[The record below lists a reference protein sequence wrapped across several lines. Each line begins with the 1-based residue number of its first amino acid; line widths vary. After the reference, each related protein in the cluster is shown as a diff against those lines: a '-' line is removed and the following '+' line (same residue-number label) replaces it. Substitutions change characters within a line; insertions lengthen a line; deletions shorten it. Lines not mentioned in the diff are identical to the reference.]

1 MKNILWKIY
10 DIYQKFSPI
19 NTSGILLY
27 ILKLNKQENIYDIKP
42 LIEYLKAPL
51 NEVFYSYRAKN
62 IYNNKLVNE
71 KIVYISSLSDI
82 YYNDLSNN
90 NNFLEN
96 LLIDFL
102 IYNKAKIE
110 DFKKYFKQDYL
121 EEIEC
126 ISKMYRGDEV
136 KSDIYSKYFNNEEY
150 ENLVQRTEM
159 SICEHNKKEFKVE
172 EEVKI
177 DIDFKNTKSIN
188 LSIYEIES
196 ENYYLTK
203 KEPINSLINIE
214 GIIASQTADIKIEGG
229 ENPLKLI
236 RQTINIS
243 QIPNNKPRIY
253 LVEILGKGISSRIII
268 KKGRLNLVTRN
279 TPEGILCQIIN
290 EKNEVVKDDKTYLWY
305 NDTKF
310 NCEKEKGFILLPY
323 KVLNSSN
330 NKCILVHDS
339 YADITEIK
347 MRKEN
352 YELKGYFNYLN
363 ESIIPGNMLKVNFKP
378 MLYSNGR
385 EVSLEL
391 IKKGSIT
398 VEMQKLENDEKLPVT
413 TNFENIS
420 FKDDNKDYEF
430 EVLIPPMMTEM
441 KFNFSCEINNSLT
454 GEKKSVSYN
463 QDSNFYS
470 CNSLQYIPLF
480 HKVGKNYI
488 YEIIGRNGEN
498 ITNKAGKDEKVNIYT
513 NYHLD
518 SINVYLQYDE
528 KGRLNLGELKNVEK
542 IKIDGKEYILNENSK
557 YCYPDRVDIISGESF
572 TLPI

>member
-1 MKNILWKIY
+1 M
-10 DIYQKFSPI
+10 
-19 NTSGILLY
+19 
-27 ILKLNKQENIYDIKP
+27 
-42 LIEYLKAPL
+42 
-51 NEVFYSYRAKN
+51 
-62 IYNNKLVNE
+62 
-71 KIVYISSLSDI
+71 
-82 YYNDLSNN
+82 
-90 NNFLEN
+90 
-96 LLIDFL
+96 
-102 IYNKAKIE
+102 
-110 DFKKYFKQDYL
+110 
-121 EEIEC
+121 
-126 ISKMYRGDEV
+126 
-136 KSDIYSKYFNNEEY
+136 
-150 ENLVQRTEM
+150 
-159 SICEHNKKEFKVE
+159 
-172 EEVKI
+172 
-177 DIDFKNTKSIN
+177 
-188 LSIYEIES
+188 
-196 ENYYLTK
+196 
-203 KEPINSLINIE
+203 
-214 GIIASQTADIKIEGG
+214 
-229 ENPLKLI
+229 
-236 RQTINIS
+236 
-243 QIPNNKPRIY
+243 
-253 LVEILGKGISSRIII
+253 
-268 KKGRLNLVTRN
+268 
-279 TPEGILCQIIN
+279 
-290 EKNEVVKDDKTYLWY
+290 
-305 NDTKF
+305 
-310 NCEKEKGFILLPY
+310 PY

-518 SINVYLQYDE
+518 SINIYLQYDE

-542 IKIDGKEYILNENSK
+542 IRIDGKEYILNENSK

-572 TLPI
+572 TLPIYSIEKISLDNNDYFKLYQFNSDKDQPSAIMDIKKEIMLKPLNINGEKDHYYEFTLGKTLSKGKYYLSFGNNDIIIKVREGKHWMNYENYIINDKGYIENSIIKTPIYMKNLSIDKDKGEIKFECAPTRRNIKYTHANIYLSQYYNPEMNKYFNNYYNMLNAGVENFTNCKFNQWENIYLSNRVLNEEIEYVLQRRNLENQLGN